1 MTPTSQQQHR
11 QHSQARAYIEA
22 RGEHSTPS
30 QQADDLLNELI
41 MAVDAKSRG
50 DIGCAY
56 YIASEHRL
64 LIMEDVQLGGPH
76 IIEAIR
82 MFVGP
87 TAILA
92 PFKLDDRFLNILDP
106 DGRTR
111 GDAPTGDGDGS
122 HHSSIQVNLRLL
134 MIAR

>member
-1 MTPTSQQQHR
+1 
-11 QHSQARAYIEA
+11 
-22 RGEHSTPS
+22 
-30 QQADDLLNELI
+30 

-64 LIMEDVQLGGPH
+64 LIMEDVQLGGPQ

-87 TAILA
+87 TAIVA

-106 DGRTR
+106 EGRTR
-111 GDAPTGDGDGS
+111 GGTPTGDGDGADHPS
-122 HHSSIQVNLRLL
+122 KQLKLRPL
-134 MIAR
+134 MITR